1 MGVGSVMAAGGLSA
15 MRQELPAMMPEPS
28 ELVRGTLPDAGPRF
42 ERLTESPE
50 WKQFEQGMRLYR
62 QGQYLEAR
70 LHFTTM
76 LRDYHESP
84 LKSSIQAFLA
94 ESMLQS
100 RDPDVRPLNIIDQ
113 YKTLMRENPQSTNAK
128 RAAWRIG
135 DVYRVEGWFQEAQ
148 IAYQHALS
156 LSERDSFDANRAM
169 LGLGYVQR
177 GFKNWKESTQT
188 FDHVLKRTVDP
199 TLLVSASLGEAHSLY
214 RMGRLKDAD
223 ALYESISSRWP
234 AALRSDPFALLRY
247 ADTAGE
253 ASRGPVMRAQLLHF
267 YNLYPT
273 RPETPFVLT
282 FLADSYKEAGR
293 WSESNIFYA
302 TLLSQY
308 PDAPVAATARLRY
321 ADVQEH
327 LDPEGEEINL
337 RHTIAAQVDNVPLK
351 QGEML
356 SPRRVFEQGA
366 KDYEGSVVGSEAL
379 FHLGETLE
387 KAGKPEDALRA
398 YEQVVLRTGKFEN
411 DPWPEKSGAQL
422 VRFLRPRLEA
432 ALKAEDDFELI
443 NVFHRHGPYADR
455 LYAGTDLLLK
465 IAEAHRRLGFPVES
479 ARLFQSLVRDPKA
492 EKVHETAL
500 MGLAYSY
507 MEQKDMR
514 AARAV
519 FERYRLEFPTGRF
532 AGDALRGILDSF
544 QGEGNYAAL
553 LKLGK
558 QWLAHNPRH
567 HDRTAVQLKL
577 AAVLAQTKQDAEAA
591 AIYDG
596 LIKAGQE
603 LPAADLLRHAD
614 VLARLKRQAPAL
626 AMYKEAVVAG
636 LDPQQEAWAQLK
648 MVQLARGSNRED
660 FARNGLRA
668 LSVNPDSLVR
678 RMAAML
684 ETELPEP
691 PADTRGKK
699 P

>member
-1 MGVGSVMAAGGLSA
+1 
-15 MRQELPAMMPEPS
+15 MMPEPS
-28 ELVRGTLPDAGPRF
+28 ELVRGVLPDPGPRF
-42 ERLTESPE
+42 ERLTESAE
-50 WKQFEQGMRLYR
+50 WKPFEQGVRLYNH
-62 QGQYLEAR
+62 GQYLEAR
-70 LHFTTM
+70 LHFSNM
-76 LRDYHESP
+76 LRDHPESP
-84 LKSSIQAFLA
+84 LKSSIQAFLI
-94 ESMLQS
+94 ESTLQS
-100 RDPDVRPLNIIDQ
+100 HDPEVRPLNIIDQ
-113 YKTLMRENPQSTNAK
+113 YKTVMRENPQSTNAK

-214 RMGRLKDAD
+214 RLGRLKDAD

-234 AALRSDPFALLRY
+234 AALRSDAVALLRY

-253 ASRGPVMRAQLLHF
+253 SKRGPVMREQLLHF

-282 FLADSYKEAGR
+282 YLADSYKEAGR
-293 WSESNIFYA
+293 WSESSIFYA
-302 TLLSQY
+302 ALLTQY
-308 PDAPVAATARLRY
+308 PDAPDAAKARLRY

-327 LDPEGEEINL
+327 LDPEGEEVNL
-337 RHTIAAQVDNVPLK
+337 RHTIAAHLANIPLK
-351 QGEML
+351 PGEML
-356 SPRRVFEQGA
+356 SPRRVFEQSA
-366 KDYEGSVVGSEAL
+366 KDYEGSMVGSEAL
-379 FHLGETLE
+379 FHLGETLDR
-387 KAGKPEDALRA
+387 AGKPEDALRA
-398 YEQVVLRTGKFEN
+398 YEQAVLRTGKFEN

-422 VRFLRPRLEA
+422 VRFLRPKLEA
-432 ALKAEDDFELI
+432 ALQAEDDFELI
-443 NVFHRHGPYADR
+443 NIFHRHGPFADR
-455 LYAGTDLLLK
+455 WYAGTDLLLK

-492 EKVHETAL
+492 EKFHENAL

-507 MEQKDMR
+507 LDQKDMR

-532 AGDALRGILDSF
+532 SGDALRGILTSF
-544 QGEGNYAAL
+544 EGEGNLAAL

-558 QWLAHNPRH
+558 QWLVHNPRH
-567 HDRTAVQLKL
+567 HDRSMVQLKL
-577 AAVLAQTKQDAEAA
+577 AGVLAQAKHDAEAA
-591 AIYDG
+591 GIYDS
-596 LIKAGQE
+596 LLKAGHE

-614 VLARLKRQAPAL
+614 VLARLNRPAPAL

-636 LDPQQEAWAQLK
+636 LEPEQEAWAQLQ
-648 MVQLARGSNRED
+648 MVQLARGTKRED
-660 FARNGLRA
+660 FARSGLRA

-691 PADTRGKK
+691 PADKRGKK

>member
-1 MGVGSVMAAGGLSA
+1 
-15 MRQELPAMMPEPS
+15 MRQELPAMMAEPS
-28 ELVRGTLPDAGPRF
+28 ELVRGALPDPGPRF
-42 ERLTESPE
+42 ERLPEIPE
-50 WKQFEQGMRLYR
+50 WKQFEQGVGLYH

-70 LHFTTM
+70 LHFTNM
-76 LRDYHESP
+76 LRDRRESP
-84 LKSSIQAFLA
+84 LRSSIQAFLA
-94 ESMLQS
+94 ESTLQS
-100 RDPDVRPLNIIDQ
+100 HDPGVRPLDIIDQ

-135 DVYRVEGWFQEAQ
+135 DVYRIEGWFQEAQ

-156 LSERDSFDANRAM
+156 LSEIDSFDANRAM
-169 LGLGYVQR
+169 LGLAYVQR

-214 RMGRLKDAD
+214 RLGRMKDAD
-223 ALYESISSRWP
+223 ALYESISGRWP
-234 AALRSDPFALLRY
+234 AALRSDAFALLRY

-253 ASRGPVMRAQLLHF
+253 AKRGPVMREQLLHF
-267 YNLYPT
+267 YNLYPN

-282 FLADSYKEAGR
+282 YLADSYKEAGR
-293 WSESNIFYA
+293 WAESSIFYA
-302 TLLSQY
+302 ALLSQY
-308 PDAPVAATARLRY
+308 PEAPVAATARLRY

-337 RHTIAAQVDNVPLK
+337 RHTISAHLDHVPLK
-351 QGEML
+351 AGEML
-356 SPRRVFEQGA
+356 SPRRLFEQSA
-366 KDYEGSVVGSEAL
+366 KDNEGSIVGSEAL

-387 KAGKPEDALRA
+387 RAGKPEGAVRA
-398 YEQVVLRTGKFEN
+398 YEQVVLRSGKFDN
-411 DPWPEKSGAQL
+411 DPWPEKGGVQL

-443 NVFHRHGPYADR
+443 NIFHRHGPFADR
-455 LYAGTDLLLK
+455 LYAGTELLLK

-479 ARLFQSLVRDPKA
+479 ARLFQSLVRDAKA
-492 EKVHETAL
+492 EKFHEAAL

-514 AARAV
+514 AARSV

-532 AGDALRGILDSF
+532 SGEALRGILNSF
-544 QGEGNYAAL
+544 EGEGNLAAL

-567 HDRTAVQLKL
+567 HDRTMVQLKL
-577 AAVLAQTKQDAEAA
+577 AAVLAQSKQPAEAA

-603 LPAADLLRHAD
+603 LPAADLLRHAE
-614 VLARLKRQAPAL
+614 VLARLNRRSQAL

-636 LDPQQEAWAQLK
+636 LELEQEAWAQLQ
-648 MVQLARGSNRED
+648 MVQLARGEKRED
-660 FARNGLRA
+660 FAKNGLRA

-684 ETELPEP
+684 DNELPEP
-691 PADTRGKK
+691 PVDKRGKK

>member
-1 MGVGSVMAAGGLSA
+1 
-15 MRQELPAMMPEPS
+15 MMPEPS
-28 ELVRGTLPDAGPRF
+28 ELVRGALPDPGPRF
-42 ERLTESPE
+42 ERLMESAE
-50 WKQFEQGMRLYR
+50 WKPFEQGLRLYNH
-62 QGQYLEAR
+62 GQFLEAR
-70 LHFTTM
+70 LHFSNM
-76 LRDYHESP
+76 LRDHPESP

-94 ESMLQS
+94 ESTLQS
-100 RDPDVRPLNIIDQ
+100 HDPEVRPLTIIDQ
-113 YKTLMRENPQSTNAK
+113 YKTLMREHPQSTNAK

-177 GFKNWKESTQT
+177 GFKSWKESTQT

-214 RMGRLKDAD
+214 RLGRLKDAD

-234 AALRSDPFALLRY
+234 AALRSDAVALLRY

-253 ASRGPVMRAQLLHF
+253 AKRGPVMREQLLHF

-282 FLADSYKEAGR
+282 YLADSYKEAGR
-293 WSESNIFYA
+293 WAESSIFYA
-302 TLLSQY
+302 ALLTQY
-308 PDAPVAATARLRY
+308 PDAPDAAKARLRY

-337 RHTIAAQVDNVPLK
+337 RHTIAAHLANVPLK
-351 QGEML
+351 PGEML
-356 SPRRVFEQGA
+356 SPRRVFEQSA
-366 KDYEGSVVGSEAL
+366 KDYEGSMVGSEAL
-379 FHLGETLE
+379 FHLGETLDR
-387 KAGKPEDALRA
+387 AGKPEDALRA
-398 YEQVVLRTGKFEN
+398 YEQAVLRTGKFEN

-422 VRFLRPRLEA
+422 VRFLRPKLEA

-443 NVFHRHGPYADR
+443 TIFHRHGPFADR
-455 LYAGTDLLLK
+455 WYAGTDLLLK

-479 ARLFQSLVRDPKA
+479 ARLFQSLVRDQKA
-492 EKVHETAL
+492 EQFHETAL

-532 AGDALRGILDSF
+532 SGDALRGILNSF
-544 QGEGNYAAL
+544 EGEGNLAAL

-567 HDRTAVQLKL
+567 HDRTMVQLKL
-577 AAVLAQTKQDAEAA
+577 AGVLAQAKQDAEAA
-591 AIYDG
+591 AIYDS
-596 LIKAGQE
+596 LIKAGHE
-603 LPAADLLRHAD
+603 LPAADLLRYAD
-614 VLARLKRQAPAL
+614 VLARVNRQAPAL

-636 LDPQQEAWAQLK
+636 LEPEQEAWAQLQ
-648 MVQLARGSNRED
+648 MVQLARGSKRED
-660 FARNGLRA
+660 FARSGLRA

-691 PADTRGKK
+691 PADKRGKK

>member
-1 MGVGSVMAAGGLSA
+1 
-15 MRQELPAMMPEPS
+15 MMPEPF
-28 ELVRGTLPDAGPRF
+28 ELVRGALPDPGPRF
-42 ERLTESPE
+42 ERLAEGPE
-50 WKQFEQGMRLYR
+50 WKQFERGVGLYNH
-62 QGQYLEAR
+62 GQYLEAR
-70 LHFTTM
+70 LHFTNM
-76 LRDYHESP
+76 LQDHRESP

-94 ESMLQS
+94 ESTLQS
-100 RDPDVRPLNIIDQ
+100 HDPEVRPLNIIDQ

-156 LSERDSFDANRAM
+156 LSDRDSFDANRAM
-169 LGLGYVQR
+169 LGLGYIQR
-177 GFKNWKESTQT
+177 GFKNWKESIQT

-214 RMGRLKDAD
+214 RMSRLKDAD
-223 ALYESISSRWP
+223 ALYESIASRWP
-234 AALRSDPFALLRY
+234 AALRNDAVALLRY

-253 ASRGPVMRAQLLHF
+253 AKRGPAMREQLLHF
-267 YNLYPT
+267 YNLYPA

-282 FLADSYKEAGR
+282 YLADSYREAGR
-293 WSESNIFYA
+293 WAESSIFYA
-302 TLLSQY
+302 ALLSQY
-308 PDAPVAATARLRY
+308 SDSPIAATARLRY

-327 LDPEGEEINL
+327 LDPDGEEVNL
-337 RHTIAAQVDNVPLK
+337 RHTVAAHLENVPLK
-351 QGEML
+351 PGEML
-356 SPRRVFEQGA
+356 SPRRVFEQSA
-366 KDYEGSVVGSEAL
+366 KEYESSVVGSEAL
-379 FHLGETLE
+379 FHLGETLDR
-387 KAGKPEDALRA
+387 AGKPEDALRA
-398 YEQVVLRTGKFEN
+398 YEQAVLRTGKFEN
-411 DPWPEKSGAQL
+411 DPWPEKSGVQL

-443 NVFHRHGPYADR
+443 NVFHRHGPFADR
-455 LYAGTDLLLK
+455 IYAGTELLLK

-479 ARLFQSLVRDPKA
+479 ARLFQSLVRDSKA
-492 EKVHETAL
+492 EKLHETAL

-507 MEQKDMR
+507 MEQNDMR

-532 AGDALRGILDSF
+532 SGDALRGILNSF
-544 QGEGNYAAL
+544 EGEGNLAAL

-567 HDRTAVQLKL
+567 QERTMVQLKL
-577 AAVLAQTKQDAEAA
+577 AGVLAQSKQDAEAA
-591 AIYDG
+591 TLYDG
-596 LIKAGQE
+596 LIQAGQE

-614 VLARLKRQAPAL
+614 VLARLNRRAPAL
-626 AMYKEAVVAG
+626 AMYKQAVVGG
-636 LDPQQEAWAQLK
+636 LEPEQEAWAQLQ

-660 FARNGLRA
+660 FARSGLRA

-691 PADTRGKK
+691 PTDNRGKK